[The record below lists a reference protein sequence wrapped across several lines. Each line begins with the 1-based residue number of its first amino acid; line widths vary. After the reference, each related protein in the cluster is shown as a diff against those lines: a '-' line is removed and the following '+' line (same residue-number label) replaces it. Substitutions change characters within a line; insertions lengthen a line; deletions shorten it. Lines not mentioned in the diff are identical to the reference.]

1 MKKNFRSIA
10 LLVSVFV
17 MLLSFGSAAGADAVK
32 KDVLRV
38 VVASEA
44 KGLDPMLGSTDR
56 PSAAIYCNIY
66 ETLLKVNEKNEIIP
80 GLAESY
86 EQIDDMTYE
95 FKLKKGVKFHNGED
109 FTAKDV
115 VFTLT
120 RGANTPITQYIWG
133 MVDTSGFEII
143 DDHTV
148 RVKLKEPNAPF
159 IAVTTCG
166 TASILSEK
174 YVTEAGDA
182 SGTHPIGTG
191 PYKFVEWKKGV
202 QITMERNED
211 YHGTKPQAGKIVVRT
226 IPEAS
231 NRTIELE
238 SGGCDIAFDIQAADR
253 SRVESASGLQL
264 VVRPGNAI
272 RYVGF
277 NTSEAP
283 YDNVEVRRAISH
295 AIDIEGIVH
304 SVLRGYGQVTNGPI
318 SPNVMFYDNDAKM
331 VEYDPDMAR
340 KMLAD
345 AGYEKGF
352 NTTIWCDERKENV
365 DIATILQ
372 AQLAEIGITADINVQ
387 EFGAYINSAYAGETD
402 IYIMGW
408 SSASPDPDIVLYSVF
423 HSKNK
428 GEGGNCSYLD
438 DPKVDELVERGR
450 RTFDTT
456 ERTKIYKELQEYLLT
471 ITPWVYLWVDSVN
484 AGVTDEIES
493 ISLSGVSHHPLY
505 SVTFK

>member
-1 MKKNFRSIA
+1 MKKKTFGI
-10 LLVSVFV
+10 VSLMFAFAVFF
-17 MLLSFGSAAGADAVK
+17 SPGAAVAADAVK
-32 KDVLRV
+32 KDLLRV

-66 ETLLKVNEKNEIIP
+66 ETLLKINEKNEIVP
-80 GLAESY
+80 GLAVSY
-86 EQIDDMTYE
+86 EQIDDVTYE
-95 FKLKKGVKFHNGED
+95 FKLKKGVKFHDGGD

-115 VFTLT
+115 VFTMT

-133 MVDTSGFEII
+133 IVDTSGFEII

-148 RVKLKEPNAPF
+148 RVRLKEPNSPF
-159 IAVTTCG
+159 IAVITCS
-166 TASILSEK
+166 TAAILSEK

-191 PYKFVEWKKGV
+191 PYRFVEWKKGV
-202 QITMERNED
+202 QITLERNED

-238 SGGCDIAFDIQAADR
+238 SGGCDIAMDIQAADR
-253 SRVESASGLQL
+253 ARIEDTPGLRL
-264 VVRPGNAI
+264 VVKPGNAI

-277 NTSEAP
+277 NTSKAP
-283 YDNVEVRRAISH
+283 YDKVEIRRAISH
-295 AIDIEGIVH
+295 AIDIEGIVE
-304 SVLRGYGQVTNGPI
+304 SVLRGYGEVTKGPI

-331 VEYDPDMAR
+331 ISYDAEKAKR
-340 KMLAD
+340 MLGD
-345 AGYEKGF
+345 AGFPQGF
-352 NTTIWCDERKENV
+352 RTTIWCDERKENV

-387 EFGAYINSAYAGETD
+387 EFGAYINSAYAGDTD

-423 HSKNK
+423 YSGNK
-428 GEGGNCSYLD
+428 GEGGNCSFLD
-438 DPKVDELVERGR
+438 DPKVDGLIERGR

-456 ERTKIYKELQEYLLT
+456 ERTKIYKELQEYLLE
-471 ITPWVYLWVDSVN
+471 IVPWVYLWVDSVN
-484 AGVTDEIES
+484 AGVTDEIDS

-505 SVTFK
+505 TVTFK

>member
-1 MKKNFRSIA
+1 MKKKVVMICS
-10 LLVSVFV
+10 LVFVFV
-17 MLLSFGSAAGADAVK
+17 MLLSLGAVAGADPNE
-32 KDVLRV
+32 KDLLKV

-80 GLAESY
+80 GLAVSY
-86 EQIDDMTYE
+86 KQIDDVTYE

-115 VFTLT
+115 VFTMT

-133 MVDTSGFEII
+133 VVDTSGFEII

-148 RVKLKEPNAPF
+148 RVKLKESNAPF
-159 IAVTTCG
+159 IAVTTCS
-166 TASILSEK
+166 TAAILNEK
-174 YVTEAGDA
+174 YVKEAGDA

-202 QITMERNED
+202 QITLERNED
-211 YHGTKPQAGKIVVRT
+211 YHGTKPQAEKIVVRT

-238 SGGCDIAFDIQAADR
+238 SGGCDIAMDIQAADR
-253 SRVESASGLQL
+253 SRVESTPGLRL
-264 VVRPGNAI
+264 VVKPGNAI
-272 RYVGF
+272 RYIGF
-277 NTSEAP
+277 NTSKAP
-283 YDNVEVRRAISH
+283 FDNVEIRRAISY
-295 AIDIEGIVH
+295 AIDIEGIVA
-304 SVLRGYGQVTNGPI
+304 SVLRGYGQITNGPI
-318 SPNVMFYDNDAKM
+318 SPNVMFYDSDAKM
-331 VEYDPDMAR
+331 IPYDVEKAK

-345 AGYEKGF
+345 AGYSKGF
-352 NTTIWCDERKENV
+352 HTTIWCDERKENV

-372 AQLAEIGITADINVQ
+372 AQLAEIGITADINAQ
-387 EFGAYINSAYAGETD
+387 EFGAYINSAYAGDTD

-423 HSKNK
+423 HSSNK
-428 GEGGNCSYLD
+428 GEGGNCSFLN

-450 RTFDTT
+450 RTFDTA
-456 ERTKIYKELQEYLLT
+456 ERTKIYKELQEYLLE
-471 ITPWVYLWVDSVN
+471 IVPWVYLWVDSVN

-505 SVTFK
+505 TVTFK

>member
-1 MKKNFRSIA
+1 MKNKALAIASLVFIFSIH
-10 LLVSVFV
+10 
-17 MLLSFGSAAGADAVK
+17 LSLGTAIGADATK
-32 KDVLRV
+32 KDVLNV

-86 EQIDDMTYE
+86 EQIDDVTYE

-148 RVKLKEPNAPF
+148 RVKLKEPNSPF

-166 TASILSEK
+166 TASILNEK
-174 YVTEAGDA
+174 YVTEAGSA

-211 YHGTKPQAGKIVVRT
+211 YHGTKPEAGMIVVRT

-238 SGGCDIAFDIQAADR
+238 SGGCDIAMDIQAADR
-253 SRVESASGLQL
+253 ARVEASSNLHL
-264 VVRPGNAI
+264 IVRPGNAI

-277 NTSEAP
+277 NTSKAP
-283 YDNVEVRRAISH
+283 FDKVEVRQAIAH
-295 AIDIEGIVH
+295 AIDIEGIVD

-331 VEYDPDMAR
+331 IPYDADKAKR
-340 KMLAD
+340 MLAD
-345 AGYEKGF
+345 AGYPKGF
-352 NTTIWCDERKENV
+352 STAIWCDERKENV

-372 AQLAEIGITADINVQ
+372 AQLAEIGITADIKVQ

-438 DPKVDELVERGR
+438 DPRVDELVERGR
-450 RTFDTT
+450 RTFDTA
-456 ERTKIYKELQEYLLT
+456 ERTKIYKELQEYLLE
-471 ITPWVYLWVDSVN
+471 IVPWVYLWVDSVN
-484 AGVTDEIES
+484 AGVTNEVAS
-493 ISLSGVSHHPLY
+493 FSLSGVSHHPLY
-505 SVTFK
+505 TVTFK